1 MPISAAFPTLMNGS
15 SKVMKLEQTGTDN
28 LIAMIL
34 SMEVG
39 KAAPMG
45 LKRVGDYW
53 IPLIP
58 SGVSAAKI
66 LIKKAH
72 MNCLGKRVNPGLCA
86 NYIAKAIS
94 LVAPMC
100 PKTGLSLLKRDIE
113 KCISLWQNGNPR
125 LFGSMFAKAVINYYK
140 RGRIK

>member
-1 MPISAAFPTLMNGS
+1 MPISSAFPMLMNGS
-15 SKVMKLEQTGTDN
+15 SKVMKLEQSGTKD

-34 SMEVG
+34 AMEVG

-53 IPLIP
+53 VPLIP
-58 SGVSAAKI
+58 SGVNSARN

-72 MNCLGKRVNPGLCA
+72 MDCLGKSVNPKKCA
-86 NYIAKAIS
+86 DYIAKAVS

-100 PKTGLSLLKRDIE
+100 PKTGLSLLRKDVK
-113 KCISLWQNGNPR
+113 KCISLWQKGKAK
-125 LFGSMFAKAVINYYK
+125 LFGMMFAKAVINYYK

>member
-1 MPISAAFPTLMNGS
+1 MPISSAFPTLMNGS
-15 SKVMKLEQTGTDN
+15 SKVMKLEERGTKD

-34 SMEVG
+34 ATEVG

-53 IPLIP
+53 VPLIP
-58 SGVSAAKI
+58 SGVSSARN

-72 MNCLGKRVNPGLCA
+72 MDCLGKRVNPKICA
-86 NYIAKAIS
+86 NYISKAVSMI
-94 LVAPMC
+94 APMC
-100 PKTGLSLLKRDIE
+100 PKTGLSLLNKDIE
-113 KCISLWQNGNPR
+113 KCISLWKKGKAK
-125 LFGSMFAKAVINYYK
+125 LFGMMFAKAVINYYK

>member
-1 MPISAAFPTLMNGS
+1 VPIQAAYPTLMSGS
-15 SKVMKLEQTGTDN
+15 SKVMELKQNGTDK

-45 LKRVGDYW
+45 LKRVGQYW
-53 IPLIP
+53 VPLIP
-58 SGVSAAKI
+58 SGVGAAKS
-66 LIKKAH
+66 LMTKAH
-72 MNCLGKRVNPGLCA
+72 MNCLGNSVSPKKCA
-86 NYIAKAIS
+86 NYIAKAVS
-94 LVAPMC
+94 MVAPMC

-113 KCISLWQNGNPR
+113 KCISLWKRGKAR
-125 LFGSMFAKAVINYYK
+125 LFGMMFAKAVINYYK

>member
-1 MPISAAFPTLMNGS
+1 MPIQSAYPTLMNGS
-15 SKVMKLEQTGTDN
+15 SKVMELKQTGTDK

-53 IPLIP
+53 VPLVP
-58 SGVSAAKI
+58 SGVGVARSLMI
-66 LIKKAH
+66 KAH
-72 MNCLGKRVNPGLCA
+72 MNCLGKRVNPKLCA
-86 NYIAKAIS
+86 NYISKAVS
-94 LVAPMC
+94 MVAPMC
-100 PKTGLSLLKRDIE
+100 PKTGLFLLKRDIE
-113 KCISLWQNGNPR
+113 KCISLWKRGKSK